1 MEKGQLRLEPVS
13 LGLKNREKRVPGTN
27 WAQVFER
34 HVSLL
39 QGSTGLNKRQNTP
52 GLSKA
57 PILFKDPHSL
67 RQNVPVNQEPITRY
81 CLTGAKGPYLSSEVP
96 TMGAWVLKTTP

>member
-13 LGLKNREKRVPGTN
+13 LGLKKEKKDTD

-39 QGSTGLNKRQNTP
+39 QGSTGLNKRQNTQ

-81 CLTGAKGPYLSSEVP
+81 CLTGAKGPCLSSEVP
-96 TMGAWVLKTTP
+96 TMGAWVLKTIP